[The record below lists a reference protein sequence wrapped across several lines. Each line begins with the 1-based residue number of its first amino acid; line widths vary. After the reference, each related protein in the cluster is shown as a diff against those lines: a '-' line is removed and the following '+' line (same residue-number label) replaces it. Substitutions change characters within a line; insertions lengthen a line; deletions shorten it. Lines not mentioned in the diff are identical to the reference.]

1 MSWVTPK
8 TNWVSTEFYNV
19 EDWRRVQENLTL
31 LSQWLTT
38 HGYLPTPTP
47 LQDASIANS
56 LALPTP
62 QLLNKVESNLTLLY
76 NAYGINFSEW
86 QPSKTWYARLATSY
100 LTNPDYKDFNR
111 WEELPKRV
119 KETLDFLD
127 NYLYNVISGSSSAV
141 SSPSRTRQYFRA
153 TRG

>member
-19 EDWRRVQENLTL
+19 EDWRRVEENLKL
-31 LSQWLTT
+31 CAQWLTT
-38 HGYLPTPTP
+38 HGYPQLSTP
-47 LQDASIANS
+47 LQDTAISGK

-76 NAYGINFSEW
+76 NAYGLNFKEW
-86 QPSKTWYARLATSY
+86 QPSKTWYARLSVSY
-100 LTNPDYKDFNR
+100 SVSPNSTDFNR
-111 WEELPKRV
+111 WEELPKRI

-127 NYLYNVISGSSSAV
+127 AYLYNVISGSTGAV
-141 SSPSRTRQYFRA
+141 AGAGRDRQRIRA